1 MMNMRKINS
10 IYISALVLVGV
21 MIFLSYSM
29 QSKTA
34 SFYGFAEN
42 KETEINHIN
51 DILVEKIY
59 VENGQEVK
67 KGDLLIEV
75 IDASLPSRID
85 GLKLQKEVLRQNLL
99 QKKKEIRNRIATIEM
114 ERDLKIKD
122 LDLKIETLEK
132 EIALNKSLYEGLKT
146 VKGDDA
152 QSQSPDETKLAFY
165 KQNRVDII
173 SNALEEIRMEEN
185 LLASINAPNE
195 VKSEILE
202 TEIMQYER
210 EKDRLSIYAP
220 SDGLIGN
227 VTCKEG
233 ENISAFSTLMNFY
246 KHNPTLVKGY
256 VHESMILE
264 VQVGDELEVSSSLHP
279 DVKIKGI
286 VFGLGSRI
294 VEIPERLRKIADH
307 KTYGREVLIKIPS
320 ENDFLQKEK
329 VLLNTISERS
339 SLSLGNLFTSTKPL
353 SDNQTDKVE
362 KIND

>member
-1 MMNMRKINS
+1 MKKLNS
-10 IYISALVLVGV
+10 IYISAFFLAVLLIV
-21 MIFLSYSM
+21 LSYKM

-42 KETEINHIN
+42 KETEINHI
-51 DILVEKIY
+51 DDVLVYKIH

-75 IDASLPSRID
+75 QNAILPTKID
-85 GLKLQKEVLRQNLL
+85 GLKLEKEVLQQNVI
-99 QKKKEIRNRIATIEM
+99 QRKNEIRNKIATIEM
-114 ERDLKIKD
+114 DRDLKLKDIDGKIK
-122 LDLKIETLEK
+122 TLEDEISIK
-132 EIALNKSLYEGLKT
+132 ESLYKGLKT
-146 VKGDDA
+146 ITND
-152 QSQSPDETKLAFY
+152 SESSLNPDKTKLELL
-165 KQNRVDII
+165 KQNKIDIAE
-173 SNALEEIRMEEN
+173 SANTEMKMQRK
-185 LLASINAPNE
+185 LLAMIEAPSS
-195 VKSEILE
+195 VKTEIIDSEI
-202 TEIMQYER
+202 THFQN
-210 EKDRLSIYAP
+210 EKERLSIYAP

-279 DVKIKGI
+279 ETKIRGK

-320 ENDFLQKEK
+320 DNKFLQKEK
-329 VLLNTISERS
+329 VLLNTITNESG
-339 SLSLGNLFTSTKPL
+339 LTLGNLFTSKKP
-353 SDNQTDKVE
+353 SPVVNTREGDKN
-362 KIND
+362 KD